1 MDSIQNRINETAL
14 MIDQIIIFL
23 PTQNFSLKFVLLY
36 LKLEPLHVQ
45 LFQAKEVFLFTYLTT

>member
-1 MDSIQNRINETAL
+1 